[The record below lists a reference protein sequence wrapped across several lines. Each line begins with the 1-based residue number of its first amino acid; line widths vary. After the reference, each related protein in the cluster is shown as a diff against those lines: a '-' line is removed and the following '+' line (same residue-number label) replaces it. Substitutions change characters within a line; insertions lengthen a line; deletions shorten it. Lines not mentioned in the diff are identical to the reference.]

1 MKDALPAVL
10 ALLLAACGAREAAKS
25 DWELQNE
32 DKLRRNQP
40 ETEVVEKFPAFPQKA
55 NLLEFPVIGAGDFG
69 FFVDKASL
77 SVGSDG
83 VVRYVLIARSASGVE
98 NVSYEGLRC
107 ASFELR
113 RYAVGQPDATWRG
126 SPGSWQPVERRW
138 HRVLHREYFCPQNV
152 PLGSSAEGVRALESG
167 GHPFFRGFG
176 ADPYRT
182 R

>member
-10 ALLLAACGAREAAKS
+10 ALLLAACGAREVAKS

-32 DKLRRNQP
+32 DKLRRNQA

-69 FFVDKASL
+69 FFIDKASL

-83 VVRYVLIARSASGVE
+83 VVRYVLVARSPSGVE

-107 ASFELR
+107 ARVEFR
-113 RYAVGQPDATWRG
+113 RYALGRPDATWRP
-126 SPGSWQPVERRW
+126 SPSPWRPLTQLW
-138 HRVLHREYFCPQNV
+138 HQVLHREYFCLQNV
-152 PLGSSAEGVRALESG
+152 PLPTAAEGVRALQQG
-167 GHPFFRGFG
+167 G
-176 ADPYRT
+176 DPYRT